1 MSDLHPL
8 HDPRDRVRIAELGNG
23 WELRQFAETDR
34 RLAYFADKGFAHVQ
48 LWSAAANVSV
58 VTPSRLTN
66 GAFEAW
72 IAPPDQ
78 AVHRCAARAW
88 STIERELAV
97 RHIAPPNR
105 HVIRAVEK
113 WFVLPVETRA
123 GRLLRS
129 WWAGAEESA
138 R

>member
-1 MSDLHPL
+1 MIHPL
-8 HDPRDRVRIAELGNG
+8 HDPDERVLVAELGNG
-23 WELRQFAETDR
+23 WEMRQFAEHDR

-48 LWSAAANVSV
+48 LWNAAATVSV
-58 VTPSRLTN
+58 VTPSRLT
-66 GAFEAW
+66 GGSFEAW
-72 IAPPDQ
+72 IADAEPGTFC
-78 AVHRCAARAW
+78 RAARSW
-88 STIERELAV
+88 SAIEIELAM
-97 RHIAPPNR
+97 RRISPPNR
-105 HVIRAVEK
+105 HMVRAIEK

>member
-1 MSDLHPL
+1 MIHPL
-8 HDPRDRVRIAELGNG
+8 HDPADRVFVADLGNG
-23 WELRQFAETDR
+23 WEMRQFAEHDR

-48 LWSAAANVSV
+48 LWNAAANVSV
-58 VTPSRLTN
+58 VTPSRLTD
-66 GAFEAW
+66 GSFEAW
-72 IAPPDQ
+72 IANDDEG
-78 AVHRCAARAW
+78 VLRCAARSW
-88 STIERELAV
+88 STIELELAV
-97 RHIAPPNR
+97 RRIAPPNR
-105 HVIRAVEK
+105 HMIRAIEK